1 MEKHIV
7 RTEDL
12 VRPGKD
18 PHLGAKLLELLPIIY
33 GKRGKAVVGYF
44 SYFRWVD
51 DVVDEST
58 LTSQEKLGFLE
69 RQFDIVRGVYPNE
82 RYPME
87 DVLINI
93 STQQLRYATDLQTKT
108 NEVLASFV
116 DDVQH
121 STYLPRREQELRLY
135 NSRSL
140 LMCLEAVGILING
153 KPIKTTKQFAE
164 LANSWNNVGTLL
176 HLKEDLSQGLIRVFL
191 SDEECETIE
200 AFSDPQDRKGKFI
213 SIVNKD
219 RFIKDRNRC
228 ASTITENIPSIFD
241 LDIPA
246 WQKIIAAAYMY
257 KVAFKTRVLMKYPD
271 IEFSVK

>member
-1 MEKHIV
+1 MEKYIT
-7 RTEDL
+7 RTENL

-33 GKRGKAVVGYF
+33 GKRGKVVVGYF

-51 DVVDEST
+51 DVVDESS

-69 RQFDIVRGVYPNE
+69 RQFNIVRGTYPNK

-93 STQQLRYATDLQTKT
+93 SNQQFPYASDLQTKT
-108 NEVLASFV
+108 NEVLASFI

-121 STYLPRREQELRLY
+121 STYLPRRKQELRLY

-140 LMCLEAVGILING
+140 LMCLEAVGILINE

-164 LANSWNNVGTLL
+164 LSNSWNNVGTLL

-191 SDEECETIE
+191 SDEECEVIE
-200 AFSDPQDRKGKFI
+200 AFPDPQDRKGKFI

-228 ASTITENIPSIFD
+228 ASTITENIPSIFN
-241 LDIPA
+241 LDIPV
-246 WQKIIAAAYMY
+246 WQKIIGAAYMC

-271 IEFSVK
+271 VKFDVK

>member
-51 DVVDEST
+51 DVIDEST

-69 RQFDIVRGVYPNE
+69 RQFNIVRGAYPDE

-93 STQQLRYATDLQTKT
+93 SNQQLPYASDLQTKT
-108 NEVLASFV
+108 NEVLASFI

-121 STYLPRREQELRLY
+121 STYLPRSEPELKLY
-135 NSRSL
+135 NSRGL
-140 LMCLEAVGILING
+140 LTCLEAVGILINK

-164 LANSWNNVGTLL
+164 LTNAWNNVGALL
-176 HLKEDLSQGLIRVFL
+176 HLKEDLSQGLIKIFL
-191 SDEECETIE
+191 SDEEYKSIKV
-200 AFSDPQDRKGKFI
+200 FSDPQDRKRKFI

-219 RFIKDRNRC
+219 RFLEDRNRC
-228 ASTITENIPSIFD
+228 ASTITKNIPSIFD
-241 LDIPA
+241 LNIPA

-271 IEFSVK
+271 V